1 MRTERR
7 SILLFLDN
15 AGCYP
20 PELLKDKFSNIKIVF
35 LPPNTTSKIQPLDLG
50 VISNFKVHYRRL
62 LLQYVLAKIDT
73 ANTATEVTKSVNIL
87 TALRWVAL
95 VWREVKATTIQ
106 KQAGIRFDV
115 HAIVS
120 DDEDPFNDIDDEM
133 GMDSLISHAMGTL
146 QHYSADEYLTGDNS
160 LPVCVDIDG
169 NNWDENWLNS
179 LTKGAESVDED
190 KDEEML
196 ICHHLHLKYKHINRQ
211 WCPWRILRSF
221 WSTMV
226 V

>member
-7 SILLFLDN
+7 FILLSLDN
-15 AGCYP
+15 AGCHP
-20 PELLKDKFSNIKIVF
+20 PELL
-35 LPPNTTSKIQPLDLG
+35 NTTSKIQPLDWG

-95 VWREVKATTIQ
+95 AWREVKATPIQ
-106 KQAGIRFDV
+106 KCFKQAGICFDV

-146 QHYSADEYLTGDNS
+146 QQMS
-160 LPVCVDIDG
+160 I
-169 NNWDENWLNS
+169 
-179 LTKGAESVDED
+179 
-190 KDEEML
+190 
-196 ICHHLHLKYKHINRQ
+196 
-211 WCPWRILRSF
+211 
-221 WSTMV
+221 
-226 V
+226 

>member
-1 MRTERR
+1 M
-7 SILLFLDN
+7 
-15 AGCYP
+15 
-20 PELLKDKFSNIKIVF
+20 
-35 LPPNTTSKIQPLDLG
+35 
-50 VISNFKVHYRRL
+50 
-62 LLQYVLAKIDT
+62 YVLAKIDT

-146 QHYSADEYLTGDNS
+146 QHCSADEYLIGDNS

-179 LTKGAESVDED
+179 LTEGAESVDED